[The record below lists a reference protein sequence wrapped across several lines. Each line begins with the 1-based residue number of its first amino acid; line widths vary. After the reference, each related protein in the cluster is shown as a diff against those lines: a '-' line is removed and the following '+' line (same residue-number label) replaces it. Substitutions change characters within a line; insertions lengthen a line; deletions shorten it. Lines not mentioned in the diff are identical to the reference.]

1 MNPALGI
8 LLHSIGGFAAGSF
21 YIPFRE
27 VRRWAWESCWL
38 AGGCFAWIVAPW
50 LVALVEA
57 KNTR

>member
-21 YIPFRE
+21 YIPFRK

-57 KNTR
+57 RNTR